1 MAASAQCQ
9 HSTGRRRRL
18 PAPANLS
25 KTRVSRL
32 KKKPQ
37 SFHVKTHHLTATHK
51 SHAPRHSGA
60 SKYKVRNGKR
70 DRRICTAREAVR
82 GGGERREGKLLVVAT
97 RHRRRGGRSGERER
111 ERWWMAVEYH
121 CCEPGFFVQIAI
133 IVVLVLFVGLMSGLT
148 LGLMSLSLVDLEV
161 LAKSGTE
168 KDRKHAGTVLPPGRR
183 GLARQAACRR
193 SGSILFCNF
202 RMCPVW
208 WRVRGG

>member
-111 ERWWMAVEYH
+111 EGAVVDGGGVPLLRARVLREYRHHRGAGALRWPHVGPHPWPHVGPH
-121 CCEPGFFVQIAI
+121 PGY
-133 IVVLVLFVGLMSGLT
+133 S
-148 LGLMSLSLVDLEV
+148 
-161 LAKSGTE
+161 
-168 KDRKHAGTVLPPGRR
+168 
-183 GLARQAACRR
+183 
-193 SGSILFCNF
+193 
-202 RMCPVW
+202 
-208 WRVRGG
+208 